1 MFSAIKLQVT
11 VLWQPQYMKV
21 LLNICFLCTVLCL
34 PVLAFAQADT
44 TTLLL
49 NKAIKQKGVL
59 HKKQPDFYK
68 AHTFFLAKEWDSVMV
83 YSMRQLQ
90 KDNTKE
96 VEDYSRYFRATGFAR
111 KGLLDEA
118 LKEYTAISPG
128 FDFYYKVR
136 LSIGEILL
144 EQNKFNAAIQYFKE
158 IEKLQDAPALGFKV
172 SSVLHNLGLC
182 YLHLGRFNEA
192 EQCLFKGFA
201 MQEQAKDTLA
211 LIGSYMD
218 IATLY
223 YEQYQ
228 DDKAIPNFIQAYELS
243 KKVNDFAL
251 KQNAALNMAVVEEN
265 RNNFKYALK
274 YRKEYEAWRD
284 SLNNR
289 NKVWE
294 LAELEKKF
302 AVAQKQKE
310 VNQLVSENK
319 VKKAERDR
327 LVYTSGILLVLIAVL
342 IYFYRQKIK
351 INHIIESQRAKLN
364 NLNAAKDRLFSI
376 VSHDLRSSVSA
387 LKSSNATL
395 LQHFENKE
403 YEALDRQLHNSGEI
417 ANSTYNLLDN
427 LLNWALLQT
436 KQSYFCIEPLRLAA
450 IVQQAAYNY
459 TAIMQGKGI
468 QLIIDIP
475 AKAVVFADSESLKLV
490 LRNMLDN
497 AIKYTTV
504 GGHIKIYTEDAEN
517 SNSMNICISDTGSG
531 MTAEVI
537 EEVLKESE
545 VLINKKNGS
554 GAGLGLQLCKSIL
567 QKNNGALAI
576 KSVPGKGTTMII
588 TLQKPHKNGQA

>member
-1 MFSAIKLQVT
+1 MYKIQLRIY
-11 VLWQPQYMKV
+11 LWCIAM
-21 LLNICFLCTVLCL
+21 CL
-34 PVLAFAQADT
+34 PVLTFPQADT
-44 TTLLL
+44 TLSLL
-49 NKAIKQKGVL
+49 NQTIKDKGRQY
-59 HKKQPDFYK
+59 KQQPDFYK

-83 YSMRQLQ
+83 YSMRQLE
-90 KDNTKE
+90 KRNSSE

-118 LKEYTAISPG
+118 LKEYAAISQQ

-144 EQNKFNAAIQYFKE
+144 EQNKFKLAIPYFKE
-158 IEKLQDAPALGFKV
+158 IEALEDTPALGFKV
-172 SSVLHNLGLC
+172 SSVVHNLGLC
-182 YLHLGRFNEA
+182 YLHLGRFKEA
-192 EQCLFKGFA
+192 EQCLFKGFK
-201 MQEQAKDTLA
+201 MQEKSKDTLA

-228 DDKAIPNFIQAYELS
+228 DDKAIPNFIKAYELS

-265 RNNFKYALK
+265 KENFTTALN

-302 AVAQKQKE
+302 AVSQKQKE
-310 VNQLVSENK
+310 VNQLISENK

-351 INHIIESQRAKLN
+351 INRIIEAQKAKLN
-364 NLNAAKDRLFSI
+364 DLNAAKDRLFSI

-387 LKSSNATL
+387 LKSSNAYL
-395 LQHFENKE
+395 LQHYEKKE
-403 YEALDRQLHNSGEI
+403 YEALDKQLHNSSEI

-436 KQSYFCIEPLRLAA
+436 KQAYFNMEALRLLPLLEQ
-450 IVQQAAYNY
+450 VAYNY
-459 TAIMQGKGI
+459 TAIMHAKDI
-468 QLIIDIP
+468 HFTIDVP
-475 AKAVVFADSESLKLV
+475 ARAVVFADRDSLKLV
-490 LRNMLDN
+490 LRNLLDN
-497 AIKYTTV
+497 AIKYTA
-504 GGHIKIYTEDAEN
+504 GGGLIKIDAAVNEDN
-517 SNSMNICISDTGSG
+517 KVQLRITDTGIG
-531 MTAEVI
+531 MSAEVI
-537 EEVLKESE
+537 EEVLKESD
-545 VLINKKNGS
+545 VLINKKNGT

-567 QKNNGALAI
+567 LKNKGALAI
-576 KSVPGKGTTMII
+576 ESEPGKGTAMII
-588 TLQKPHKNGQA
+588 TLQMPHKNG

>member
-1 MFSAIKLQVT
+1 MYKIPLRI
-11 VLWQPQYMKV
+11 Y
-21 LLNICFLCTVLCL
+21 LLYITFCL
-34 PVLAFAQADT
+34 PVLAFSQADT
-44 TTLLL
+44 TISLL
-49 NKAIKQKGVL
+49 NKTIKEKGIQ
-59 HKKQPDFYK
+59 HKQQPDFYK

-83 YSMRQLQ
+83 YSMRQLE
-90 KDNTKE
+90 KDNNKE
-96 VEDYSRYFRATGFAR
+96 VKDYSCYFRATAFAR

-118 LKEYTAISPG
+118 LKEYNAISKE

-144 EQNKFNAAIQYFKE
+144 EQNKFNLAIPYFQE
-158 IEKLQDAPALGFKV
+158 IEALQDAPALGFKV

-192 EQCLFKGFA
+192 EQCLFKGFK

-228 DDKAIPNFIQAYELS
+228 DDKAIPNFIKAYELS

-265 RNNFKYALK
+265 RENYNQAII

-294 LAELEKKF
+294 LAGLEKRF

-310 VNQLVSENK
+310 VNQLISENK

-327 LVYTSGILLVLIAVL
+327 LVYTSGILLVLVAVL

-351 INHIIESQRAKLN
+351 INRIIEAQKAKLN
-364 NLNAAKDRLFSI
+364 DLNAAKDRLFSI
-376 VSHDLRSSVSA
+376 VSHDLRTSVSA
-387 LKSSNATL
+387 LKSSNASL
-395 LQHFENKE
+395 LRHYEKKE
-403 YEALDRQLHNSGEI
+403 YEALDKQLHNSSEI

-436 KQSYFCIEPLRLAA
+436 KQSYFNIEALRLLLL
-450 IVQQAAYNY
+450 VEQVAYNY
-459 TAIMQGKGI
+459 TAIMHAKDI
-468 QLIIDIP
+468 HFTIDVP
-475 AKAVVFADSESLKLV
+475 ARAVVFADCESLKLV
-490 LRNMLDN
+490 LRNILDN
-497 AIKYTTV
+497 AIKYTV
-504 GGHIKIYTEDAEN
+504 AGGFIKIDSEVKKDNKVKLRIT
-517 SNSMNICISDTGSG
+517 DTGKG

-537 EEVLKESE
+537 EEVLKESD
-545 VLINKKNGS
+545 VLINKKNGT

-567 QKNNGALAI
+567 LKNNAALAI
-576 KSVPGKGTTMII
+576 ESEPGKGTAMII
-588 TLQKPHKNGQA
+588 TLQKPQKNG